1 MLTATVVASM
11 LGLSP
16 RAVYELHAAGRL
28 PGYRFGR
35 AVRFDPADVETFR
48 LSCRSAGTPATNAGA
63 TNSTVSLKV
72 AGTGLADYFQKAGLK
87 PKLTR
92 STARKAADSTP
103 LRLVSSDETA

>member
-1 MLTATVVASM
+1 MLTAAEVATQ

-16 RAVYELHAAGRL
+16 RAVYELHASGRL

-35 AVRFDPADVETFR
+35 AVRFEAADVETFR
-48 LSCRSAGTPATNAGA
+48 LSCRSAGTPETSAGA

-92 STARKAADSTP
+92 STARKADASTP
-103 LRLVSSDETA
+103 LRLVSSEQTG